1 MGASGSKKA
10 VKPELSQTHIDYLKA
25 RTRMTEEE
33 ILKWFS
39 TFTITVRLIPS
50 SSHIFHS
57 DGFYKDCP
65 DGLLTQKQFV
75 HMYNQAFPDG
85 DATQYAKRIFVTF
98 DKDNSGQMTHR
109 VWILIS

>member
-1 MGASGSKKA
+1 MGTSQTKKL
-10 VKPELSQTHIDYLKA
+10 VKPELTKTQIENLKA
-25 RTRMTEEE
+25 RTRMTEVE
-33 ILKWFS
+33 IQKWFS
-39 TFTITVRLIPS
+39 KLNIYRNSNSKYFYL
-50 SSHIFHS
+50 

-98 DKDNSGQMTHR
+98 DTDNSGLEY
-109 VWILIS
+109 ILFK